1 MSWHL
6 EHSFSQTK
14 SKFINKL
21 MINFPA
27 HSPLDASQQSQ
38 LSGLLGSM
46 NPTQLAWLGGYL
58 SALQPGSSMAPAAD
72 RKLTVLYGT
81 ESGNS
86 EELAE
91 QVYKT
96 AKKKG
101 FKSSIV
107 NMSEITPAKLADAGT
122 LLVIVSTWGDGDP
135 PEAAEEFCKELMEK
149 ELSLAGVDFSVCALG
164 DTSYD
169 QFCKTGQDV
178 DSRLEKLGA
187 TRIADRVDCDVDFE
201 ESFERWNK
209 SVWEKLGDASAASA
223 PANIAAPTT
232 QVYDKKNPFP
242 AEVID
247 NQLLSGDGSAKET
260 IHLEFSLEGSGFEY
274 QPGDVLAVIPR
285 NAKDVVDAVLAATG
299 LDANATVEV
308 KNVGSKVL
316 LDALSQDLDITGLS
330 RKIVSAWQQ
339 ISGSA
344 ELAQLLD
351 EAAKGDFKEWTNGRE
366 IIDLLEGHPAKQLTA
381 QQFVDIL
388 RKLPPRLYS
397 IASSPKAHPG
407 EVHLTVAAVR
417 YHTHGKS
424 RKGVAS
430 TYLADAAHKGAPVS
444 VYIHHNK
451 NFRLPENGDT
461 PVIMVGPGTGIAPFR
476 AFVEERAEAGAKGES
491 WLFFGDQK
499 YNEDFLYQL
508 EWQDHLKSGNLARL
522 DVAFSRDQPEKVYV
536 QHKMLENGK
545 ELWQWLEKGAHFYVC
560 GDATRMAKDVNDALL
575 EIVASEGGK
584 SPEEADAYVAALKK
598 DKRYQRDVY

>member
-1 MSWHL
+1 
-6 EHSFSQTK
+6 
-14 SKFINKL
+14 
-21 MINFPA
+21 MIEFPA
-27 HSPLDASQQSQ
+27 HTPLDPGQQSQ
-38 LSGLLGSM
+38 LSGVLATM
-46 NPTQLAWLGGYL
+46 NPPQLAWLGGYL
-58 SALQPGSSMAPAAD
+58 SALPSAAPAAAP

-86 EELAE
+86 EQLAE

-101 FKSSIV
+101 FKAGIV
-107 NMSEITPAKLADAGT
+107 NMSETTPDKLADAGV
-122 LLVIVSTWGDGDP
+122 LLVVVSTWGEGDP
-135 PEAAEEFCKELMEK
+135 PEAAEGFYNELMGK
-149 ELSLAGVDFSVCALG
+149 DVSLAGVEFAVCALG

-169 QFCKTGQDV
+169 QFCKTGKDV
-178 DSRLEKLGA
+178 DSRLEKLGGV
-187 TRIADRVDCDVDFE
+187 RIADRVDCDVDFDE
-201 ESFERWNK
+201 PFEQW
-209 SVWEKLGDASAASA
+209 SDAVWSRLGEASAGPE
-223 PANIAAPTT
+223 PAGIIDFAAPVAA
-232 QVYDKKNPFP
+232 VYDKKNPFP

-247 NQLLSGDGSAKET
+247 NQLLSGDYSAKET
-260 IHLEFSLEGSGFEY
+260 IHLELSLEGSGFDY
-274 QPGDVLAVIPR
+274 QPGDVLAVVPR
-285 NAKDVVDAVLAATG
+285 NAKDVVEAVLAATG
-299 LDANATVEV
+299 LDAAATVDV
-308 KNVGSKVL
+308 KGIGAKDL
-316 LDALSQDLDITGLS
+316 AAALTEDLDITGLS
-330 RKIVSAWQQ
+330 RKVVRTWQA
-339 ISGSA
+339 ISGSKR
-344 ELAQLLD
+344 LAALLD
-351 EAAKGDFKEWTNGRE
+351 DSAKGDFKDWAHGRE
-366 IIDLLEGHPAKQLTA
+366 IIDLLEEHPAKQLTA
-381 QQFVDIL
+381 QQLVDML

-417 YHTHGKS
+417 YQTHGRS

-430 TYLADAAHKGAPVS
+430 TYLADAAHKGVPVS
-444 VYIHHNK
+444 VYVHHNK

-476 AFVEERAEAGAKGES
+476 AFVEERAETGAKGEN

-545 ELWQWLEKGAHFYVC
+545 ELWRWLEKGAHFYVC
-560 GDATRMAKDVNDALL
+560 GDASRMAKDVHDALL
-575 EIVASEGGK
+575 EIVAVEGGK
-584 SPEEADAYVAALKK
+584 SPEEADSYVAALKK